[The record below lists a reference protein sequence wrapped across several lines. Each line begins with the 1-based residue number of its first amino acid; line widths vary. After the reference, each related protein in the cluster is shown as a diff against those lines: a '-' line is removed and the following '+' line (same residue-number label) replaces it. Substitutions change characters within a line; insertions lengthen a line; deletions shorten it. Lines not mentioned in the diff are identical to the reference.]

1 MDALISVQNNIVVIS
16 THVRLFLTPRVERR
30 EEYRAVSKGCTSKGP
45 LVPVKHTEDWVH
57 RYTCVRRTPEEMY
70 RSQRE
75 VRVVKRAY
83 VFAIGPT

>member
-1 MDALISVQNNIVVIS
+1 
-16 THVRLFLTPRVERR
+16 
-30 EEYRAVSKGCTSKGP
+30 
-45 LVPVKHTEDWVH
+45 VPVKHTEDWVH